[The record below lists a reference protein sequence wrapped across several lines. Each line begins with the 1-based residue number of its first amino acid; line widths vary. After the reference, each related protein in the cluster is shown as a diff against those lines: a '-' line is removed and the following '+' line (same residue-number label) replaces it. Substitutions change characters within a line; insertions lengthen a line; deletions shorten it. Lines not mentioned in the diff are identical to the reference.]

1 MKKTVNY
8 LLFFLAIFLI
18 ACDRNDENFR
28 MKTEESYFLVQ
39 ENNGER
45 HISSFTDNKV
55 NPNWQL
61 GDISKVGDICGEN
74 NTIWVSDIN
83 GKRVARNT
91 YLKNGENAPFYSTEN
106 VIPHLLCVGEK
117 YLLVGDSVN
126 HKLLFMNKKNG
137 KIAAIKTL
145 NKKPNYL
152 LFKFAKF
159 YIVEENDIEI
169 YDEQAIALRNTL
181 SFRHKVTHLQASP
194 IGIHA
199 NSFGNDTLFES
210 YINIFEDGIK
220 NNLRKTYQEIAY
232 SPYNRV
238 VFGTETEGSCVLS
251 KGKLSL
257 NSVPIFTQSDSI
269 NQVEIDFFQSN
280 FFFQSNGNL
289 YQQNINDS
297 IPSLSIPFTGK
308 ILKAVYRQDYISYQ

>member
-1 MKKTVNY
+1 MKKIVNY
-8 LLFFLAIFLI
+8 LLLFLFTFLI

-28 MKTEESYFLVQ
+28 LKTEESYFLVQ
-39 ENNGER
+39 ENNGEK
-45 HISSFTDNKV
+45 HIISFAENKV
-55 NPNWQL
+55 NLNWQL

-74 NTIWVSDIN
+74 NTIWVSNLNIN
-83 GKRVARNT
+83 QVACNT
-91 YLKNGENAPFYSTEN
+91 YLKNGQNAEFYPTKE
-106 VIPHLLCVGEK
+106 VIPHLLAVGEK

-137 KIAAIKTL
+137 KIEAIKTL

-159 YIVEENDIEI
+159 YVVEENEIEV
-169 YDEQAIALRNTL
+169 YDEQAIALRNTIT
-181 SFRHKVTHLQASP
+181 FRYKITSLQASP
-194 IGIHA
+194 IALHA

-220 NNLRKTYQEIAY
+220 NNLRKTYQAIAY

-238 VFGTETEGSCVLS
+238 VFGTETEGSCILN
-251 KGKLSL
+251 KGNLSL
-257 NSVPIFTQSDSI
+257 NGSAIFSQADSI
-269 NQVEIDFFQSN
+269 SHIEVDFFQSN

-297 IPSLSIPFTGK
+297 LPILSIPFTGK
-308 ILKAVYRQDYISYQ
+308 ILKAVYRQDYINYQ